1 MRSNACVSLSEDA
14 SPVST
19 RRRDKRSRE
28 SWVELHGRVVA
39 GETLEAPLSGDRCV
53 LYQVEV
59 GWRDLLFGRGGRELT
74 EGARFELEPLGGLAS
89 VDGRPLRVRIDA
101 TAAMIAL
108 APRRWPVSRGVVPAD
123 ARDERLGALCTR
135 LGRRL
140 PRLPTR
146 WRERRLCDGEVL
158 RVRGWLGWQP
168 SSAGAVDG
176 YREPPRIPT
185 LRAALLLPGRSIG
198 G

>member
-1 MRSNACVSLSEDA
+1 MRSNACANLREADPGN
-14 SPVST
+14 SP
-19 RRRDKRSRE
+19 RRRTASRE
-28 SWVELHGRVVA
+28 GWVELHGRVVA
-39 GETLEAPLSGDRCV
+39 SETLQAPLSGDRCV

-74 EGARFELEPLGGLAS
+74 EGAGFELEPLHALPG

-101 TAAMIAL
+101 TAAMVAL
-108 APRRWPVSRGVVPAD
+108 APRRWPVSRGVVPPD
-123 ARDERLGALCTR
+123 ARDERLGALCAR

-146 WRERRLCDGEVL
+146 WRERRLCDGDVL
-158 RVRGWLGWQP
+158 RVRGWLAWQP

-185 LRAALLLPGRSIG
+185 LRAALLMPGRSTG